1 MNRNRALDVSYLTR
15 TPYDLGKYLNYSI
28 TFSHAV
34 NGWTGSSP
42 VDAGSGAAG
51 EKSREG
57 GRVSHLPP
65 GMTVAAPKPMEDV
78 LLLELIYCRAGW
90 LPPDH
95 CRCSV
100 ASTSK

>member
-42 VDAGSGAAG
+42 VDAGSGLLG
-51 EKSREG
+51 KRVGKEG
-57 GRVSHLPP
+57 G
-65 GMTVAAPKPMEDV
+65 
-78 LLLELIYCRAGW
+78 
-90 LPPDH
+90 
-95 CRCSV
+95 
-100 ASTSK
+100 